1 MLLSC
6 RGCPVEQ
13 PASQGGLSL
22 KTFCDCPAEL
32 DQAKAAK
39 LVAMLEA
46 SIQRR
51 FPKGL
56 KVHVH
61 SVDRFGC
68 LAALTRELKMAELT
82 ITRAKVKTYAI
93 NRSSGHTFYKRGAD
107 GQVLHCTYQGLRSRT
122 GQALTLAWIR
132 VCRLHIWPLF
142 GSALTPSVRCTMQ
155 RLKVCL
161 LHSALSD

>member
-1 MLLSC
+1 MT
-6 RGCPVEQ
+6 GCPMVSS
-13 PASQGGLSL
+13 ASQGGPPP
-22 KTFCDCPAEL
+22 KTVCDGPAEL

-68 LAALTRELKMAELT
+68 LAALTRELKMAKLT
-82 ITRAKVKTYAI
+82 ITRAKVKTFAI
-93 NRSSGHTFYKRGAD
+93 NRSSGHTFYIMGAH
-107 GQVLHCTYQGLRSRT
+107 GE
-122 GQALTLAWIR
+122 
-132 VCRLHIWPLF
+132 P
-142 GSALTPSVRCTMQ
+142 
-155 RLKVCL
+155 
-161 LHSALSD
+161 

>member
-1 MLLSC
+1 
-6 RGCPVEQ
+6 
-13 PASQGGLSL
+13 
-22 KTFCDCPAEL
+22 
-32 DQAKAAK
+32 
-39 LVAMLEA
+39 MLEA

-93 NRSSGHTFYKRGAD
+93 NRSSGHTFYIMGAHGEPCHCRPYSGPYLGLQ
-107 GQVLHCTYQGLRSRT
+107 GQDKAG
-122 GQALTLAWIR
+122 
-132 VCRLHIWPLF
+132 P
-142 GSALTPSVRCTMQ
+142 
-155 RLKVCL
+155 
-161 LHSALSD
+161 

>member
-1 MLLSC
+1 MGSVS
-6 RGCPVEQ
+6 GCPVELPQ
-13 PASQGGLSL
+13 AYSAKLAAVLMRMSLCCLLDELKDRLPCGVASKQGGLPP
-22 KTFCDCPAEL
+22 KMVCDCPAEL

-93 NRSSGHTFYKRGAD
+93 NRSSGHTFYIMGAH
-107 GQVLHCTYQGLRSRT
+107 GE
-122 GQALTLAWIR
+122 
-132 VCRLHIWPLF
+132 P
-142 GSALTPSVRCTMQ
+142 
-155 RLKVCL
+155 
-161 LHSALSD
+161 